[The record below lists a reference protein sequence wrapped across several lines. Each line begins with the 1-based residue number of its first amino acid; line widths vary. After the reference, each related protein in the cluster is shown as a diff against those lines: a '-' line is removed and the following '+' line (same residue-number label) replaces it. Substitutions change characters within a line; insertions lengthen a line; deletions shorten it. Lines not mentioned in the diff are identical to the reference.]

1 MALALAHLRA
11 ARADGVVT
19 PTLRRLAV
27 GDVELAYFE
36 WHGEGDGPTV
46 LMVHA
51 TGFHAH
57 CWDGVIR
64 ALGGRFQRILALDM
78 RGHGRSEKKP
88 PYDWRQFGI
97 DLAAFADAL
106 ELEGAIGVGHSM
118 GGHCVVQAAAAHP
131 DRFSRL
137 VLVDP
142 VILDPQSY
150 GSLPSFASAED
161 HPVSK
166 RRDRWPSAD
175 AMIERFK
182 DRHPFSLWD
191 PEVLADYCR
200 HGLNPAPDG
209 DGFVLGC
216 PPLVEASIYL
226 GSAGRDIAHL
236 FAEVA
241 QPTAVLRARRK
252 AERDGAMDFSQ
263 SPTWEGLAAAL
274 PNGRDVYLP
283 QLTHFIPMQR
293 PDLVAAHIRAAL
305 VGADAVE

>member
-1 MALALAHLRA
+1 M
-11 ARADGVVT
+11 T
-19 PTLRRLAV
+19 PALRRLDL

-36 WHGEGDGPTV
+36 WLGSGDGPTV

-51 TGFHAH
+51 TGFHAR

-64 ALGGRFQRILALDM
+64 ALGGGFPRILALDM
-78 RGHGRSEKKP
+78 RGHGRSQKKP

-97 DLAAFADAL
+97 DLAAFAEAL
-106 ELEGAIGVGHSM
+106 DLDGAVGVGHSM

-131 DRFSRL
+131 RRFSRL

-150 GSLPSFASAED
+150 GSLPTFASAQD
-161 HPVSK
+161 HPVSR
-166 RRDRWPSAD
+166 RRDRWPSAA
-175 AMIERFK
+175 AMVERFR
-182 DRHPFSLWD
+182 DRHPFSLWR

-200 HGLNPAPDG
+200 HGLNPAPNG

-216 PPLVEASIYL
+216 PPLVEAAIYL
-226 GSAGRDIAHL
+226 GSASRDIASL
-236 FAEVA
+236 FAKVT

-283 QLTHFIPMQR
+283 ELTHFIPMQR
-293 PDLVAAHIRAAL
+293 PDLVAAHIQAAH
-305 VGADAVE
+305 GGDADFP

>member
-19 PTLRRLAV
+19 PTLHRLAV

-51 TGFHAH
+51 TGFHAR

-64 ALGGRFQRILALDM
+64 ALGGRRILALDM

-106 ELEGAIGVGHSM
+106 ELDGAVGVGHSM
-118 GGHCVVQAAAAHP
+118 GGHCLVQAAAAHP

-161 HPVSK
+161 HPVSR

-175 AMIERFK
+175 AMVERFK
-182 DRHPFSLWD
+182 DRHPFKLWD
-191 PEVLADYCR
+191 PAVLADYCR
-200 HGLNPAPDG
+200 YGLNPAPDG

>member
-1 MALALAHLRA
+1 M
-11 ARADGVVT
+11 T

-36 WHGEGDGPTV
+36 WHGESDGPTV

-51 TGFHAH
+51 TGFHAR

-64 ALGGRFQRILALDM
+64 ALGGRRILALDM

-106 ELEGAIGVGHSM
+106 ELDGAIGVGHSM
-118 GGHCVVQAAAAHP
+118 GGHCVVQAAAARP
-131 DRFSRL
+131 ARFSRL

-182 DRHPFSLWD
+182 DRHPFSLWAPD
-191 PEVLADYCR
+191 VLADYCR

-293 PDLVAAHIRAAL
+293 PDLVAAHVRAAL

>member
-11 ARADGVVT
+11 ARADGGVT

-51 TGFHAH
+51 TGFHAR

-64 ALGGRFQRILALDM
+64 ALGGRRILALDM

-97 DLAAFADAL
+97 DLAAFADVL
-106 ELEGAIGVGHSM
+106 GLEGAVGVGHSM

-131 DRFSRL
+131 ARFSRL

-166 RRDRWPSAD
+166 RRDRWPSAE

-191 PEVLADYCR
+191 PAVLADYCR
-200 HGLNPAPDG
+200 YGLNPAPD
-209 DGFVLGC
+209 DAGFVLGC
-216 PPLVEASIYL
+216 PPLVEAAIYL

-236 FAEVA
+236 FAEVV

-293 PDLVAAHIRAAL
+293 PDLVAAHVRAAL

>member
-11 ARADGVVT
+11 ARADGGVT
-19 PTLRRLAV
+19 PTLHRLAV

-51 TGFHAH
+51 TGFHAR

-64 ALGGRFQRILALDM
+64 ALGGRRILALDM

-106 ELEGAIGVGHSM
+106 ELDDAVGVGHSM
-118 GGHCVVQAAAAHP
+118 GGHCLVQAAAAHP

-166 RRDRWPSAD
+166 RRDRWPSAEV
-175 AMIERFK
+175 MIERFK

-191 PEVLADYCR
+191 PDVLADYCR

-216 PPLVEASIYL
+216 PPLVEAAIYL

>member
-19 PTLRRLAV
+19 PTLHRLAV

-51 TGFHAH
+51 TGFHAR

-64 ALGGRFQRILALDM
+64 ALGGRRILALDM

-106 ELEGAIGVGHSM
+106 ELDGAVGVGHSM
-118 GGHCVVQAAAAHP
+118 GGHCLVQAAAAHP

-166 RRDRWPSAD
+166 RRDRWPSAEV
-175 AMIERFK
+175 MIERFK

-191 PEVLADYCR
+191 PDVLADYCR